1 METFGIFDGG
11 ETGGGESRGQF
22 VQSAANRSA
31 VQAGGQ
37 PKGPRPASQANYR
50 APNPSNAVA
59 IANAQN
65 QVATRDI
72 GDRSLLGSNASA
84 NFETYH
90 DTIATRARVWAGQ
103 GPDPFSRSGKKDPNR
118 AIMVTEI
125 KSFLLGFI
133 TDFCKFR
140 KKFRPVIFVLKNR
153 TFCSTLFADANDLYQ
168 NMRQNQLVATKTVG

>member
-125 KSFLLGFI
+125 KSFLLGFK
-133 TDFCKFR
+133 TDFCKFQ
-140 KKFRPVIFVLKNR
+140 KKLTGNFCSKNR
-153 TFCSTLFADANDLYQ
+153 TFCSTLFVGASDLYQ
-168 NMRQNQLVATKTVG
+168 NMRLNQLAATKMDG